1 MPTYDNKQG
10 AANILLLRQ
19 KLGMSQTELARELKT
34 DNNHISAYERGV
46 RKPNYDSCL
55 RLIEIALERGIK
67 VDAAFLRPDKEW

>member
-1 MPTYDNKQG
+1 MPNNNEG

-19 KLGMSQTELARELKT
+19 KLGMSQTELARELRT

-55 RLIEIALERGIK
+55 KLIEIAAERGIK
-67 VDAAFLRPDKEW
+67 IDAAFLRPDKEW